1 MYVAPTPF
9 ALTSGTTGQITLIA
23 PGELTFDGR
32 LEQVG
37 ELVRVETDQMVIG
50 YMFDLRANDLTAEL
64 APNPSAGKE
73 HHFGAYRLKGMGSG
87 VVSMR
92 AAEDVARQLPPGDD
106 E

>member
-9 ALTSGTTGQITLIA
+9 ALTSGTTGQATLIA
-23 PGELTFDGR
+23 PDELTFDGR

-37 ELVRVETDQMVIG
+37 HLVRAETDQMVIG
-50 YMFDLRANDLTAEL
+50 YTFDLRRNELTAEL

-73 HHFGAYRLKGMGSG
+73 HRFGAYRLKRMGSG
-87 VVSMR
+87 VVRMR
-92 AAEDVARQLPPGDD
+92 ETEDVARQMPPGDD